1 MEEQAEQKKEKEA
14 GKRKNKKQ
22 EILWKSP
29 LVVAVLLILLLIAA
43 SVLAAGWVNRMEEER
58 SFEELYEET
67 NRLAQEIEDEMEND
81 REELELL
88 AAVIAEYEDLTSQ
101 ELWKI
106 LDSYD
111 MVGMMS
117 RLELLLPDD
126 TVLTEGGKRV
136 DVSGLLSFEEEA
148 EHGAHVS
155 DRVQDLDEAGTY
167 IVRNYVP
174 VKRDGQIIAMLY
186 GVVELGS
193 LPEDLEAAPYGGQ
206 AAIYIIEGQTGDFL
220 VDTWH
225 SESGGNIWALGRRE
239 MAPGY
244 DHDTLKRGL
253 TEGDTGYVVF
263 VSETTGQYLY
273 FYFEPLEI
281 NEWRIALS
289 VPEDVV
295 FEIADSIRA
304 ALNVF
309 LGFEI
314 ICFIAY
320 FLWMLR
326 YVRNVTSEKQRQLD
340 TINYIYDVEKLLFN
354 AHEDRKNIDLVLEKI
369 AQITLAEKVGFW
381 TVEDSTIGS
390 AFFWCRN
397 LAEKG
402 QERDTEEAASLL
414 RLFEAGRTQLE
425 AYDEETMEAIFP
437 DIPQELK
444 AKLPNSMVA
453 VPVKDMEGSICGI
466 LAVCNLSGGYLAP
479 VFLKNVEFSFGMF
492 CHNLRT
498 YKEIKEKGEKDL
510 MSGLYNRNRY
520 EMDLEM
526 YRELYTSSLACVYID
541 VNGLHE
547 KNNSEGHEAGDKM
560 LKTVAEQ
567 IREKFGGRHAYRIGG
582 DEFLAFAADMEEE
595 EVCRLGRAMSEALRK
610 ENIEISV
617 GIQWEKEVSSL
628 EELIKTAEKKMY
640 KAKQKYYEKEEHDRR
655 KRERR

>member
-136 DVSGLLSFEEEA
+136 DVSGQLSFEEEA
-148 EHGAHVS
+148 GHGAHVS
-155 DRVQDLDEAGTY
+155 DRVQDLDEDGTY

-174 VKRDGQIIAMLY
+174 VKRDGQLIAMLY
-186 GVVELGS
+186 GVVKLGS

-244 DHDTLKRGL
+244 DHEVLKQGL

-354 AHEDRKNIDLVLEKI
+354 AHEDRENIDLVLEKI

-425 AYDEETMEAIFP
+425 AYDEETLAALFP
-437 DIPQELK
+437 DMPQELE
-444 AKLPNSMVA
+444 AKLPTSMVA
-453 VPVKDMEGSICGI
+453 VPVKDMDGSICGI

-567 IREKFGGRHAYRIGG
+567 IREKFGSRHAYRIGG
-582 DEFLAFAADMEEE
+582 DEFLAFAVDMKEE
-595 EVCRLGRAMSEALRK
+595 EVSRLGREISEALRK
-610 ENIEISV
+610 DNIEISV

>member
-136 DVSGLLSFEEEA
+136 DVSGQLSFEEEA
-148 EHGAHVS
+148 GHGAHVS
-155 DRVQDLDEAGTY
+155 DRVQDLDEDGTY

-244 DHDTLKRGL
+244 DHEVLKQGL

-304 ALNVF
+304 ALNLF

-314 ICFIAY
+314 ICFVAY

-354 AHEDRKNIDLVLEKI
+354 AHEDRENIDLVLEKI

-425 AYDEETMEAIFP
+425 AYDEETLAALFP
-437 DIPQELK
+437 DMPQELE
-444 AKLPNSMVA
+444 AKLPTSMVA
-453 VPVKDMEGSICGI
+453 VPVKDMDGSICGI

-498 YKEIKEKGEKDL
+498 YKEIREKGEKDL

-567 IREKFGGRHAYRIGG
+567 IREKFGSRHAYRIGG
-582 DEFLAFAADMEEE
+582 DEFLAFAVDMNEE
-595 EVCRLGRAMSEALRK
+595 EVSRLGREISEALRK
-610 ENIEISV
+610 DNIEISV

>member
-136 DVSGLLSFEEEA
+136 DVSGQLSFEEEA
-148 EHGAHVS
+148 GHGAHVS
-155 DRVQDLDEAGTY
+155 DRVQDLDEDGTY

-244 DHDTLKRGL
+244 DHEVLKQGL

-354 AHEDRKNIDLVLEKI
+354 AHEDRENIDLVLEKI

-526 YRELYTSSLACVYID
+526 YREFYTSSLACVYID

-567 IREKFGGRHAYRIGG
+567 IREKFGSRHAYRIGG
-582 DEFLAFAADMEEE
+582 DEFLAFAVDMKEE
-595 EVCRLGRAMSEALRK
+595 EVSRLGREISEALRK

>member
-1 MEEQAEQKKEKEA
+1 MEEQAEQKKEKET

-155 DRVQDLDEAGTY
+155 DRVQDLDEDGTY

-304 ALNVF
+304 ALNLF

-314 ICFIAY
+314 ICFVAY

-354 AHEDRKNIDLVLEKI
+354 AHEDRENIDLVLEKI

-425 AYDEETMEAIFP
+425 AYDEETMAALFP
-437 DIPQELK
+437 DMPQELE
-444 AKLPNSMVA
+444 AKLPTSMVA
-453 VPVKDMEGSICGI
+453 VPVKDMDGSICGI

-567 IREKFGGRHAYRIGG
+567 IREKFGSRHAYRIGG
-582 DEFLAFAADMEEE
+582 DEFLAFAVDMKEE
-595 EVCRLGRAMSEALRK
+595 EVSRLGREISEALRK

>member
-136 DVSGLLSFEEEA
+136 DVSGQLSFEEEA
-148 EHGAHVS
+148 GHGAHVS
-155 DRVQDLDEAGTY
+155 DRVQDLDEDGTY

-244 DHDTLKRGL
+244 DHEVLKQGL

-263 VSETTGQYLY
+263 VSETTGEYLY
-273 FYFEPLEI
+273 FYFEPLDI

-354 AHEDRKNIDLVLEKI
+354 AHEDRENIDLVLEKI

-425 AYDEETMEAIFP
+425 AYDEETLAALFP
-437 DIPQELK
+437 DMPQELE
-444 AKLPNSMVA
+444 AKLPTSMVA
-453 VPVKDMEGSICGI
+453 VPVKDMDGSICGI

-567 IREKFGGRHAYRIGG
+567 IREKFGGRHAYRIGV
-582 DEFLAFAADMEEE
+582 DEFLAFAVDMEEE

-640 KAKQKYYEKEEHDRR
+640 KAKKKYYEKEEHDRR

>member
-155 DRVQDLDEAGTY
+155 DRVQDLDEDGTY

-304 ALNVF
+304 ALNLF

-314 ICFIAY
+314 ICFVAY

-354 AHEDRKNIDLVLEKI
+354 AHEDRENIDLVLEKI

-425 AYDEETMEAIFP
+425 AYDEETLAALFP
-437 DIPQELK
+437 DMPQELE
-444 AKLPNSMVA
+444 AKLPTSMVA
-453 VPVKDMEGSICGI
+453 VPVKDMDGSICGI

-567 IREKFGGRHAYRIGG
+567 IREKFGGHHAYRIGG
-582 DEFLAFAADMEEE
+582 DEFLAFAVDMKEE
-595 EVCRLGRAMSEALRK
+595 EVSRLGREISEALRK

>member
-155 DRVQDLDEAGTY
+155 DRVQDLDEDGTY

-369 AQITLAEKVGFW
+369 AQITLTEKVGFW

-402 QERDTEEAASLL
+402 QERDNEEAASLL

-425 AYDEETMEAIFP
+425 AYDEETLEAIFP